1 MKTINKTQQGF
12 TLVELIIVIVILGIL
27 AVTAAPRFLNF
38 TKDARL
44 AVLDSVTGAIKA
56 GNSLV
61 YGKAVIAGQ
70 TAAPLSCYEPATQ
83 TVVAPTGTTTLA
95 CSATAAKLV
104 YGYIAADKDA
114 FARALSLSDFVS
126 KDNADTTTVDVD
138 VNTLRLGGSEAEV
151 NPATVATGC
160 YVVYAQST
168 AVNTEPAITPTVTG
182 CN

>member
-38 TKDARL
+38 TQDARL
-44 AVLDSVTGAIKA
+44 AVLDSVAGAIKA
-56 GNSLV
+56 GNALV
-61 YGKAVIAGQ
+61 YGKAAIAGQ
-70 TAAPLSCYEPATQ
+70 TASELSCYEPASQ
-83 TVVAPTGTTTLA
+83 TVIAPTGTTPA

-104 YGYIAADKDA
+104 YGYLAADKDA
-114 FARALSLSDFVS
+114 FARALSLSDFVTKNS
-126 KDNADTTTVDVD
+126 TDTTTVAV
-138 VNTLRLGGSEAEV
+138 VANTLRLGGSESEV
-151 NPATVATGC
+151 NPATIATGC

-168 AVNTEPAITPTVTG
+168 AKNVEPVITPTIAG

>member
-44 AVLDSVTGAIKA
+44 AVLDSISGAIKA

-61 YGKAVIAGQ
+61 YGKAAIAGQ
-70 TAAPLSCYEPATQ
+70 TAAPLSCFEPATQ
-83 TVVAPTGTTTLA
+83 TVVAATGSPLA
-95 CSATAAKLV
+95 CSATAAELA
-104 YGYIAADKDA
+104 YGYLAADKDS

-138 VNTLRLGGSEAEV
+138 ANTLRLGGSEAEV
-151 NPATVATGC
+151 NPATLAEGC
-160 YVVYAQST
+160 FVVYAQPT